1 VPSSAQPFVPTADF
15 RGTALVP
22 LAVAIGR
29 LVELRGAAYAI
40 HRASLGR
47 AGQHLPERFSDIV
60 DVVICFADP
69 LDSDDDP
76 TLRWHPDQRS
86 WEGSIR

>member
-1 VPSSAQPFVPTADF
+1 VPSSAQPFAPTADF
-15 RGTALVP
+15 RGTTLVP

-40 HRASLGR
+40 HGPASAEPDSTFRSG
-47 AGQHLPERFSDIV
+47 FSDLV